1 MRACQCSL
9 VSALYYYWLKCF
21 SWPRDW
27 AEFWSIQQMIWSQ
40 AEMDGPSHL
49 YLLPWLTT
57 CNQISRTMH
66 STGSQLPSWRTTCPE
81 HFSHWCK
88 CTAQF
93 KSVLK
98 FNKAYIACL
107 LKKIA
112 RIGFLARLPFFL
124 ATRFCPRTLPAPA
137 STVQNCS
144 KRSEKECSHA
154 FMDFLVFCTLV
165 SSISSRSS
173 SNGYLKKSNFLQ
185 PIRTQNF
192 SWVWET
198 LTLKYQ

>member
-1 MRACQCSL
+1 MLTLVFAVWWYACMPVLSGFGTVL
-9 VSALYYYWLKCF
+9 LL
-21 SWPRDW
+21 
-27 AEFWSIQQMIWSQ
+27 AEVFQLAKRLGWIMIWSQ

-137 STVQNCS
+137 STVQNC
-144 KRSEKECSHA
+144 
-154 FMDFLVFCTLV
+154 
-165 SSISSRSS
+165 
-173 SNGYLKKSNFLQ
+173 
-185 PIRTQNF
+185 
-192 SWVWET
+192 
-198 LTLKYQ
+198 